1 MMAGPPSIA
10 LPLALGVAILAPI
23 AGALASG
30 LLLLGR
36 STYPRER
43 TVSWLVELGLLAS
56 LLSGLCA
63 LALRSGIAGE
73 PSPPNLDLGSWLEL
87 GSYRI
92 PAVLLAD
99 WTGIAFALLAASLT
113 LVVAR
118 FSRTYMHREPGF
130 HRFFILLGGFATG
143 AQLIAFAGSLDLLFA
158 GWELVGI
165 GSALFI
171 GFFHEREEPLRS
183 SLRAFATY
191 RLCDAGF
198 LMAVVTVHELLG
210 ATTLEALD
218 GASALPGWESTAIGL
233 LFLVSVLGKA
243 AQLPF
248 SGWLPRAMEGPTPT
262 SALFYGGL
270 SLHAG
275 LFLMLRISPVIAASP
290 VVQVV
295 GAAVGISTAVYAAAV
310 ARTNPDAKGALAHA
324 TLAQVGLI
332 LAEISLGLSTLA
344 IAHLGGHA
352 LLRVWQYLRAPS
364 AIHDA
369 HRIGVHARDPS
380 GGQEVPS
387 VERRAY
393 AAALHRLRL
402 DDRIDAVVQ
411 PFLALARALSRADDR
426 LRRALGEGPGGER

>member
-1 MMAGPPSIA
+1 MTVPPPEV
-10 LPLALGVAILAPI
+10 LLELVLAVAVLAPI
-23 AGALASG
+23 AGALVSG
-30 LLLLGR
+30 LLLLCGG
-36 STYPRER
+36 SYPRER
-43 TVSWLVELGLLAS
+43 TVAALIELGLVGS
-56 LLSGLCA
+56 LLAGLSA
-63 LALRSGIAGE
+63 TALRSGLLGGAPGATV
-73 PSPPNLDLGSWLEL
+73 DLGSWLAI

-99 WTGIAFALLAASLT
+99 WKGLAFALLSASLT

-143 AQLIAFAGSLDLLFA
+143 AQLIALAGSLDLLFA

-171 GFFHEREEPLRS
+171 GFFHQRGEPLRS

-210 ATTLEALD
+210 ATTLGALD
-218 GASALPGWESTAIGL
+218 GAPGLPLWESTAIGL
-233 LFLVSVLGKA
+233 LFLLSVMGKA

-262 SALFYGGL
+262 SALFYGGI

-290 VVQVV
+290 IVQAV
-295 GAAVGISTAVYAAAV
+295 GAAIGIATAVYAAAV
-310 ARTNPDAKGALAHA
+310 ARTNPDAKGSLAHA

-344 IAHLGGHA
+344 LVHLSGHA
-352 LLRVWQYLRAPS
+352 LLRVWQYLRAPN

-369 HRIGVHARDPS
+369 HRIGLHAHRSRGADD
-380 GGQEVPS
+380 VPAI
-387 VERRAY
+387 ERRAY

-411 PFLALARALSRADDR
+411 PCLGIARWIGRVDDR
-426 LRRALGEGPGGER
+426 LRGLLGEGAGGGR

>member
-1 MMAGPPSIA
+1 MTLPPPEV
-10 LPLALGVAILAPI
+10 LLAAVLAVAVLAPV
-23 AGALASG
+23 AGALVSG
-30 LLLLGR
+30 LLLLCGA
-36 STYPRER
+36 SYPRER
-43 TVSWLVELGLLAS
+43 TVSTLVELGLVGS
-56 LLSGLCA
+56 LLADLCA
-63 LALRSGIAGE
+63 AALRAGLAGGA
-73 PSPPNLDLGSWLEL
+73 PGATVDLGSWLAV

-99 WTGIAFALLAASLT
+99 WKGMAFALLSASLT

-143 AQLIAFAGSLDLLFA
+143 AQLIALAGSLDLLFA

-210 ATTLEALD
+210 ATTLGALD
-218 GASALPGWESTAIGL
+218 GAPELPLWESTAIGL
-233 LFLVSVLGKA
+233 LFLLSVLGKA

-262 SALFYGGL
+262 SALFYGGI

-290 VVQVV
+290 IVQAI
-295 GAAVGISTAVYAAAV
+295 GAATGIATAVYAAAV

-344 IAHLGGHA
+344 LAHLSGHA
-352 LLRVWQYLRAPS
+352 LLRVWQYLRAPN

-369 HRIGVHARDPS
+369 HRIGLHAHEH
-380 GGQEVPS
+380 GGTEDVPAF
-387 VERRAY
+387 ERRAF

-402 DDRIDAVVQ
+402 DDRIDGVVQ
-411 PFLALARALSRADDR
+411 PVIGLARWLGRADDR
-426 LRRALGEGPGGER
+426 LRGLLGEGRRGER

>member
-1 MMAGPPSIA
+1 MMPPAPIA
-10 LPLALGVAILAPI
+10 LPAVLAVVILSPI
-23 AGALASG
+23 AGSLVAG
-30 LLLLGR
+30 LLLLCRG
-36 STYPRER
+36 TYPRER
-43 TVSWLVELGLLAS
+43 TVSLLVELGLAGS
-56 LLSGLCA
+56 LLAGVCA
-63 LALRSGIAGE
+63 AALRVGLFGE
-73 PSPPNLDLGSWLEL
+73 AVDATVDLGSWLAL

-99 WTGIAFALLAASLT
+99 WKGLAFSLLSASLT

-130 HRFFILLGGFATG
+130 HRFFVLLGGFATG
-143 AQLIAFAGSLDLLFA
+143 AQLIALAGALDLLFA

-198 LMAVVTVHELLG
+198 LCAVVTVHEVLG
-210 ATTLEALD
+210 ATTLGALD
-218 GASALPGWESTAIGL
+218 GATELPLWESTAIGL
-233 LFLVSVLGKA
+233 LFLVSVMGKA

-262 SALFYGGL
+262 SALFYGGI

-290 VVQVV
+290 IVQAA
-295 GAAVGISTAVYAAAV
+295 GAAVGIATAVYAAAV

-344 IAHLGGHA
+344 LVHLSGHA
-352 LLRVWQYLRAPS
+352 LLRVWQYLRAPN

-369 HRIGVHARDPS
+369 HRIGARVHDRAW
-380 GGQEVPS
+380 GGDVPA

-411 PFLALARALSRADDR
+411 PFLAVARWVARADDR
-426 LRRALGEGPGGER
+426 LRAVLGEGKEGPR